1 MNRLV
6 AVLSA
11 ALDYLREHMW
21 QIVRFVVVG
30 GLTFALY
37 FLLFRVLYGTIGF
50 GYKAAISLAYIVTVC
65 CHFLLHRSFTF
76 GVSRRMSIH
85 LGRYGAMLVL
95 NYLTTLAVM
104 WTVVELLRISPYWG
118 PLASTGV
125 TAASSFFVM
134 KHFVFVSGR
143 ARA

>member
-1 MNRLV
+1 ML
-6 AVLSA
+6 LA
-11 ALDYLREHMW
+11 ALDYLREHKW

-37 FLLFRVLYGTIGF
+37 FLLFRVLYGGLGL
-50 GYKAAISLAYIVTVC
+50 GYKAAISFAYVVTVC

-76 GVSRRMSIH
+76 GISQGGMGIH

-95 NYLTTLAVM
+95 NYLITLAVM
-104 WTVVELLRISPYWG
+104 WTIVEMLRISPYWG
-118 PLASTGV
+118 PLASTGI
-125 TAASSFFVM
+125 TATSSFFVM
-134 KHFVFVSGR
+134 KHFVFDSGR

>member
-1 MNRLV
+1 MLW
-6 AVLSA
+6 A
-11 ALDYLREHMW
+11 ALNYLREHKW

-30 GLTFALY
+30 GSTFALY
-37 FLLFRVLYGTIGF
+37 FLLFRVLYGEIGL
-50 GYKAAISLAYIVTVC
+50 GYKVAISFAYVVTVC

-76 GVSRRMSIH
+76 GAGRRGMGIH

-104 WTVVELLRISPYWG
+104 WTVVEVLQVSPYWG
-118 PLASTGV
+118 PLASTGL

-134 KHFVFVSGR
+134 KHFVFVSGG
-143 ARA
+143 ASA